1 MYPSRPLFHIQP
13 YTPIHI
19 ENKFIGGLI
28 KKLGDWLFGK
38 ATTRVKNFLKEHG
51 DDQLTSLEV
60 GRAPISGMLDKTINL
75 ISGGKFQEGKER
87 EGYDKFFHL
96 FLIINGKYKLE
107 KNQNLNI
114 QDYKKS
120 DGEENESVKVPNKT
134 INEFIQAGVDK
145 IGEDDF
151 FGNYSALNKNCQW
164 LLKQLLNA
172 NGITSADKFIFQDVK
187 GIKESVGEGTNVV
200 ANETTDLASGID
212 KLVSWIS
219 GGKLGL
225 KRGGKVH
232 SLSTRMRKNKMY
244 I

>member
-1 MYPSRPLFHIQP
+1 MYPSRPLFYIQP

-19 ENKFIGGLI
+19 EKKFIGGLI
-28 KKLGDWLFGK
+28 KRLGNWLFGK
-38 ATTRVKNFLKEHG
+38 ATTRVKNFLKQHG
-51 DDQLTSLEV
+51 DEKLTSLVV
-60 GRAPISGMLDKTINL
+60 GRAPISKALDNTINL
-75 ISGGKFQEGKER
+75 ISGGKFQEGKDR

-114 QDYKKS
+114 VDYKPV
-120 DGEENESVKVPNKT
+120 ENQENESVSVPNKT
-134 INEFIQAGVDK
+134 INEFLQACIDK

-151 FGNYSALNKNCQW
+151 FGNYSALDHNCQW

-172 NGITSADKFIFQDVK
+172 NNITSADKFIYQDVK

-225 KRGGKVH
+225 KRGGKVK
-232 SLSTRMRKNKMY
+232 RVRKNRMY

>member
-1 MYPSRPLFHIQP
+1 MYPSRPLFTIQP

-19 ENKFIGGLI
+19 EKKFIGGLI
-28 KKLGDWLFGK
+28 KRLGNFLFGA

-51 DDQLTSLEV
+51 EDKITSLEV
-60 GRAPISGMLDKTINL
+60 GRVPISSMLDKTINL
-75 ISGGKFQEGKER
+75 ISGGKFEDAKQK

-114 QDYKKS
+114 QDYTRS
-120 DGEENESVKVPNKT
+120 DGEENESIKAPNKT
-134 INEFIQAGVDK
+134 INEFIKAAVDK

-151 FGNYSALNKNCQW
+151 FGNYSALNQNCQW
-164 LLKQLLNA
+164 LLKALLNA
-172 NGITSADKFIFQDVK
+172 NGISSADDFIYQDVK
-187 GIKESVGEGTNVV
+187 GIKKSVVEGTNIV

-225 KRGGKVH
+225 KHGGKVR
-232 SLSTRMRKNKMY
+232 TYNYYQRKNRIHM
-244 I
+244 